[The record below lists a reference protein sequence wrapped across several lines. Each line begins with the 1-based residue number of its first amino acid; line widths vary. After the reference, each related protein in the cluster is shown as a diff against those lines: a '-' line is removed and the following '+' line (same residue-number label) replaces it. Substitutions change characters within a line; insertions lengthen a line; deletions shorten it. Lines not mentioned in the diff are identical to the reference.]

1 MQMSYITV
9 DVVYDMQISYLT
21 ADTVYNIRY
30 RIYRIIITLNV
41 AADYIINMQL

>member
-1 MQMSYITV
+1 MSYVTA
-9 DVVYDMQISYLT
+9 DVVYNMQMSYLT
-21 ADTVYNIRY
+21 ADVVSNIGY